1 MSSPITP
8 LEGWVL
14 VKPIPPEEE
23 TTKSGIVLTAPL
35 SPGEME
41 KRKNRGEVLAVPKK
55 SPVSVGC
62 TVFYKS
68 YAGQDAH
75 VNGETD
81 GYLLIEI
88 QDLCGVLKK

>member
-1 MSSPITP
+1 MNSPIIP

-14 VKPIPPEEE
+14 VKPIPPEQEE
-23 TTKSGIVLTAPL
+23 TKSGIVIGTNL
-35 SPGEME
+35 SAVELE
-41 KRKNRGEVLAVPKK
+41 KRKNRGIVIAIPKD

-75 VNGETD
+75 IKGEVE
-81 GYLLIEI
+81 GYLFIEI
-88 QDLCGVLKK
+88 QDLCGVLTK